1 MIFKWSKYNKNKEH
15 QKNLKQIKDNF
26 TSNEVETPVELE
38 IKKCCCEEKIEKIEE
53 SIDNLN
59 KKIKDLE
66 NKIQTLE
73 NYREQSVQYNP
84 VYYYYYK

>member
-1 MIFKWSKYNKNKEH
+1 MDK
-15 QKNLKQIKDNF
+15 
-26 TSNEVETPVELE
+26 E

-66 NKIQTLE
+66 NKIQALE
-73 NYREQSVQYNP
+73 NYHEQSVKYNP